1 MSTYQPTQLWQLW
14 QREEIDSTM
23 VIGYMLQN
31 LVLQQEAIA
40 KLNTSLAQVKQELEQ
55 RGQQPKLL
63 PPTKSQRKPTR

>member
-1 MSTYQPTQLWQLW
+1 MSTYQSNQLWQLW
-14 QREEIDSTM
+14 QHEEIDSTM

-55 RGQQPKLL
+55 TGQHAKLP
-63 PPTKSQRKPTR
+63 PPTKTQRKTTR